1 MLVVANLPSPLSRLF
16 REEMETAKVNEK
28 EKEREASRLAEE
40 VKRLEK
46 EKADEN
52 ELLKMKVKLL
62 EANEEKLKAEKLA
75 KEKEAELLKVEMTN
89 RVEKLQQLNLGKL
102 DPTRLP

>member
-1 MLVVANLPSPLSRLF
+1 
-16 REEMETAKVNEK
+16 METAKVNEK